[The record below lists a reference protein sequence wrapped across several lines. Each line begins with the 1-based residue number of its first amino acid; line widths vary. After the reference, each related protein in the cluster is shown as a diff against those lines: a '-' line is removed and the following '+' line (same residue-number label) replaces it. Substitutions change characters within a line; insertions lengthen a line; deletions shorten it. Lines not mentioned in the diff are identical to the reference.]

1 MMDVTATQLRPR
13 PDALSSCDCDAYR
26 SLACWA
32 DEAEDLIRDLRLAL
46 QEATGVDDEEG
57 EA

>member
-1 MMDVTATQLRPR
+1 VMDVTATQLRPR
-13 PDALSSCDCDAYR
+13 PDALSCDCDAYR

-46 QEATGVDDEEG
+46 QEATGEEDPNV
-57 EA
+57 